1 MGRRIKGMACWLI
14 GIVLL
19 AVLDQYTKQLAVN
32 TLKGKTP
39 FVLVEGVFEFLYYEN
54 RGAAFGMLQGK
65 QGFFFVIAVVVCG
78 MAGYFM
84 WKMTGTAGRRY
95 IWLEICATILS
106 AGAIGNMIDRTV
118 QGYVVDFLYF
128 KLINFPIFN
137 VADIYV
143 TTSAVGLILLLC
155 FVYKEEELQ
164 IFQWRQKESE
174 S

>member
-1 MGRRIKGMACWLI
+1 MGRQIKGMACWLI
-14 GIVLL
+14 SIVLL
-19 AVLDQYTKQLAVN
+19 AALDQYTKRLAAGL
-32 TLKGKTP
+32 LKGKDP
-39 FVLVEGVFEFLYYEN
+39 FVVIEGVFEFLYYEN

-78 MAGYFM
+78 IAGYSM
-84 WKMTGTAGRRY
+84 WKMSGTAGRRY
-95 IWLEICATILS
+95 LWLEICVTMLS
-106 AGAIGNMIDRTV
+106 AGAIGNMIDRTM

-143 TTSAVGLILLLC
+143 TMSALGLMLLLC

-164 IFQWRQKESE
+164 IFQWRQKGRES
-174 S
+174 